1 MDETSLALVVRI
13 ARLGGVT
20 AAARD
25 LGMSPAAASARLM
38 ALERSVGARLFHRTT
53 RAVSLTADG
62 AAFLP
67 FAAAAL
73 EAMAGAR
80 AAAGGEATAAS
91 GVLRMTAPGS
101 FARAHLMPLMPA
113 FLERHPAV
121 RLDLRL
127 SDVVLDLV
135 EGSFDLAV
143 RDAPLADSGLIARKL
158 AADPRLL
165 VASPRLAE
173 AIAPSAPDD
182 LTAAPCVVVGRH
194 DRWRFADGRVVGVE
208 PVLRVDDGEAALMAA
223 LAGVGVALMS
233 TWLAGPALRDGR
245 LVTVLKAHPL
255 AEEAAIW
262 AVHPT
267 GRMTPQRTR
276 AMIDFL
282 AERLASPAWLER
294 STR

>member
-1 MDETSLALVVRI
+1 MMDETSLALAVRI
-13 ARLGGVT
+13 ARRRGVT

-25 LGMSPAAASARLM
+25 LGLSPAAASARLM
-38 ALERSVGARLFHRTT
+38 ALERSIGARLFHRTT

-62 AAFLP
+62 EAFLP

-80 AAAGGEATAAS
+80 AAAGGEAAAAS
-91 GVLRMTAPGS
+91 GTLRMTAPGS
-101 FARAHLMPLMPA
+101 FARAHLMPLMPT
-113 FLERHPAV
+113 FLERHPGV

-135 EGSFDLAV
+135 EGAFDLAV
-143 RDAPLADSGLIARKL
+143 CDAPLADSALIARKL
-158 AADPRLL
+158 APDPRLL
-165 VASPRLAE
+165 VATPRLA
-173 AIAPSAPDD
+173 ATAALSSPDD
-182 LTAAPCVVVGRH
+182 LTGAPCVVVGRH
-194 DRWRFADGRVVGVE
+194 DRWRFADDRAVGVD
-208 PVLRVDDGEAALMAA
+208 PVLRADDGEAALMAA
-223 LAGVGVALMS
+223 LAGVGIALLS

-245 LVTVLKAHPL
+245 LVPVLAGNPL

-262 AVHPT
+262 AVHPS

-282 AERLASPAWLER
+282 VEHLASPPWLAR
-294 STR
+294 SA